1 MAKAATKTNSTTKP
15 LWQLAFETELG
26 WMCLVASSRGV
37 ISLRFRY
44 PTLTELRA
52 ATSSSEWSNITIL
65 GKPAQAKRDLAG
77 TPAWLPELVKALRD
91 YAAGE
96 QVDFSKFPLDLAA
109 KTPFQ
114 QRVIKACR
122 AIPRGQTMTYGKLAA
137 KAKAPGAARAVGSVM
152 ARNELALLIP
162 CHRVVGSNGLHG
174 FSLPGGLATK
184 QLLLDLERE
193 RASMN

>member
-1 MAKAATKTNSTTKP
+1 MAKSATTTKP
-15 LWQLAFETELG
+15 LRRLVFETELG
-26 WMCLVASSRGV
+26 WMLLVASQKGV
-37 ISLRFRY
+37 VSLKFRY
-44 PTLTELRA
+44 PTLTALRA
-52 ATSSSEWSNITIL
+52 DSSSSEWSDVRVL
-65 GKPAQAKRDLAG
+65 GKPAQEKRELIDV
-77 TPAWLPELVKALRD
+77 PSWLSELVKSLRL
-91 YAAGE
+91 YAAGQ

-114 QRVIKACR
+114 QRVIKACC
-122 AIPRGQTMTYGKLAA
+122 AIPRGQTMTYGKLAV

-174 FSLPGGLATK
+174 FSLPGGIATK

-193 RASMN
+193 RASMK